1 MQYASKSQAENGVD
15 NTTIMTPLRV
25 KQSIAANGITPE
37 TQTDYDLLTNKPKIN
52 NVELTGNK
60 SSSTLGLQETLV
72 SGTNIKTINNE
83 SLLGSGNITVSGGSG
98 ISGVTLQAGTA
109 DVNATNSNNKAV
121 ISLYPATWDARYN
134 PTSNR
139 VLTEAALDDYTPTS
153 GLATVATS
161 GSYSDLS
168 NKPTIP
174 TNTSDL
180 NNDSNFAVDASY
192 VHTDNNYT
200 TTEKNKLSG
209 IASGAEVNV
218 QSDWNETSSSNDAYI
233 KNKPTIPTVNN
244 ATLTIQKN
252 GTTVKTFTAN
262 ASTDV
267 TANITVPTNTSD
279 LTNDGETGTNS
290 YLEKI
295 GTNLKLLG
303 INNDGRLYFEYG
315 TSLTDITLANL
326 SDIPTIPTATSDLTN
341 DGDGRTIPDPLFPTT
356 QLSTSYSFITGSNNG
371 FLVDDHALGAE
382 PRLRPIFSST
392 ISNKTIAYTADIP
405 TNVSEL
411 SNDVGYITGYTETDP
426 VFAASAAHGI
436 SSSDITDWNAKQ
448 EALVSGTNIKTIN
461 NQSILGSGNLTIGGS
476 GGTSDYDQLSNRPQ
490 INSVTLTGNKSLSD
504 LSIASSTD
512 VGTLS
517 SLTTTDKTSVVNAI
531 NEVNSKTTGS
541 WTLGGTLT
549 GSTSQTVPSGATEL
563 YFLIKAENNT
573 NVSFPIYVPVIP
585 TSTIRMNSGYYMN
598 SSYQCRV
605 SVDVSTTSF
614 AMSYVYVNASN
625 KLSTSK
631 MDWYYR

>member
-25 KQSIAANGITPE
+25 KQSIAANGVTPE

-60 SSSTLGLQETLV
+60 TSSTLGLQGTLV

-83 SLLGSGNITVSGGSG
+83 SLLGSGNITISGGSG
-98 ISGVTLQAGTA
+98 INGVTLRAGTA
-109 DVNATNSNNKAV
+109 DVDTTNSNNKAV
-121 ISLYPATWDARYN
+121 ISLYPATFAAKYN

-139 VLTEAALDDYTPTS
+139 VLTEAALDNYTPTS

-174 TNTSDL
+174 SKTSDL
-180 NNDSNFAVDASY
+180 TNDSGFLTTE
-192 VHTDNNYT
+192 TDPTVPSWAKQSSKPFYKADEIYT
-200 TTEKNKLSG
+200 TVTLDNSHTVATDKQDTLVSG
-209 IASGAEVNV
+209 TNIKTINNTSLLGSGNINVVASETDPVFSASAAANITSSDITNWNAAEANV
-218 QSDWNETSSSNDAYI
+218 QSDWNQTTTTADDYI
-233 KNKPTIPTVNN
+233 KNKPTIPTN
-244 ATLTIQKN
+244 
-252 GTTVKTFTAN
+252 
-262 ASTDV
+262 
-267 TANITVPTNTSD
+267 
-279 LTNDGETGTNS
+279 
-290 YLEKI
+290 
-295 GTNLKLLG
+295 
-303 INNDGRLYFEYG
+303 
-315 TSLTDITLANL
+315 
-326 SDIPTIPTATSDLTN
+326 TSDLTN
-341 DGDGRTIPDPLFPTT
+341 DGDGRTIPDPLLPTT

-371 FLVDDHALGAE
+371 FLVDEHALGDD
-382 PRLRPIFSST
+382 PRLRPIFGST
-392 ISNKTIAYTADIP
+392 ISSKTIAYTADIP
-405 TNVSEL
+405 TKVSDL
-411 SNDVGYITGYTETDP
+411 QNDSGYITGYTETDP
-426 VFAASAAHGI
+426 VYSASAAAGI
-436 SSSDITDWNAKQ
+436 SSNDISDWNSKQ

-461 NQSILGSGNLTIGGS
+461 NQSILGSGNISIGGS

-490 INSVTLTGNKSLSD
+490 INSITLTGNKSLSD

-517 SLTTTDKTSVVNAI
+517 SLTTTDKTSVVSAI

-549 GSTSQTVPSGATEL
+549 GSASESVPSGATEL
-563 YFLIKAENNT
+563 YFVIKAENNT
-573 NVSFPIYVPVIP
+573 NISFPIYVPVIP
-585 TSTIRMNSGYYMN
+585 TSTMRMNSGYYMN

-605 SVDVSTTSF
+605 SVDVSTSSF